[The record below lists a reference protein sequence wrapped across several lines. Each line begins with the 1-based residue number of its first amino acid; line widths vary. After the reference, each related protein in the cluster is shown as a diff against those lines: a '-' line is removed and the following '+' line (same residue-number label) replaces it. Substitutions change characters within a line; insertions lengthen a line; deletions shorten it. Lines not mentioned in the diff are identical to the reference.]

1 MKIDSYLS
9 GFLLVTAS
17 GGLSILGLLTV
28 RRMLRSKDLISCH
41 DVGGY
46 LLSVVGTM
54 YAVIL
59 GLIVVDS
66 MSKFQQARTTTEQE
80 SNALADLILLSNQL
94 PRQERQEIQTLALEY
109 VRRVVDDEWP
119 MLDRGEHSMEA
130 RRAAVLL
137 IDAVCRFDPTTEREK
152 AIYQAELTAACQLW
166 DCRRIRTVTARHGVP
181 PLEWF
186 VLLAGAVVTVTFTY
200 FFKMEHLKIQVIMTV
215 MVSTI
220 IALNLFLV
228 LMFGYPFSGDVKI
241 GSDCFNVAQSII
253 EHRTGRA
260 PAPVPAT
267 P

>member
-1 MKIDSYLS
+1 MKLDSYVS

-94 PRQERQEIQTLALEY
+94 PGPKRAEIQTARPGY
-109 VRRVVDDEWP
+109 VSRVVNDEWP
-119 MLDRGEHSMEA
+119 MLDRGEHSLEA
-130 RRAAVLL
+130 RRSAVLL
-137 IDAVCRFDPTTEREK
+137 IDAVCQFDPRPS
-152 AIYQAELTAACQLW
+152 A
-166 DCRRIRTVTARHGVP
+166 RRPSTRPSSPRPASSGT
-181 PLEWF
+181 
-186 VLLAGAVVTVTFTY
+186 AGASGRHRQARRAGPGVVRPARRRVVTVAFTY
-200 FFKMEHLKIQVIMTV
+200 FFKMEHLKIQLIMTA

-241 GSDCFNVAQSII
+241 GPDCFNVAQSII
-253 EHRTGRA
+253 EHPPGRPRSGPGA
-260 PAPVPAT
+260 P
-267 P
+267 